1 MLAEKQHYGYLDIRI
16 FLGKAYFFRWELHYK
31 QTWPSLVS
39 QPNSCPAEALG
50 RSSGRWW
57 RCNAVSPDAC
67 CTDSK
72 LDPNVGVLGR
82 VEWFLLHRTLLL
94 WRHCEQSS
102 LHGAVAKICRD
113 LLAQASIVPSVCR
126 CFAVWHQSLSYD
138 SASLVVPYGSRMNEW
153 SLRSAPSH
161 LWVLWIIWELVTENQ
176 FLYLGLM
183 DHWMAWDTVRS
194 GRLYGDNVA
203 CKTKLLLVEQR
214 FKKKKKIKWK

>member
-1 MLAEKQHYGYLDIRI
+1 MGAALQTNVAQFGVAAQLVPSRG
-16 FLGKAYFFRWELHYK
+16 LGKKQWEVVTVQCCLSRRLLHWQQAGPK
-31 QTWPSLVS
+31 CWGARKGWVVS
-39 QPNSCPAEALG
+39 AAL
-50 RSSGRWW
+50 
-57 RCNAVSPDAC
+57 
-67 CTDSK
+67 
-72 LDPNVGVLGR
+72 LQQ
-82 VEWFLLHRTLLL
+82 WFLHRTLLL

-113 LLAQASIVPSVCR
+113 LLAQASIVPYVCR

-161 LWVLWIIWELVTENQ
+161 LWVLWIIWEVVTENQ

-214 FKKKKKIKWK
+214 FKKKKKWK